1 MYLRN
6 IGTWKCNLS
15 VSQCEIQT
23 AQEIIRGVIMAYI
36 NGKEI
41 LLSAQLTGLV
51 NIDSEISDT
60 SENPVQNKIVKAYA
74 DGLAKYR
81 VISDVT
87 ITEDI
92 GTYSISQDSNGKEF
106 DLRKMFF
113 LFIGK
118 FNAALNNKALSLRT
132 NSGYQYLMYKGFTL
146 TADKECAFWLEAENF
161 LRTDENSG
169 IKSTYSAT
177 LLQQFANGIA
187 QGLSENNVA
196 VNSDISFQKRHK
208 NYPHPMSEIIFGV
221 HNGTI
226 KMKSGS
232 RFILL
237 GIDY

>member
-1 MYLRN
+1 
-6 IGTWKCNLS
+6 
-15 VSQCEIQT
+15 
-23 AQEIIRGVIMAYI
+23 MAKI
-36 NGKEI
+36 SELPN
-41 LLSAQLTGLV
+41 SATPLTGEETFPVVQLGITKKARISDIRMTV
-51 NIDSEISDT
+51 DTEMSDT
-60 SENPVQNKIVKAYA
+60 SENPVQNKIVKAYT

-92 GTYSISQDSNGKEF
+92 GTYSISQDSNGNTF
-106 DLRKMFF
+106 DLRKLFF

-118 FNAALNNKALSLRT
+118 FDNALNNTALSLRT
-132 NSGYQYLMYKGFTL
+132 IGGYQYLMYKGFTL
-146 TADKECAFWLEAENF
+146 KADKECAFWLEAENF
-161 LRTDENSG
+161 LRTSENSG

-177 LLQQFANGIA
+177 LLQQFSNGLA
-187 QGLSENNVA
+187 QGLSGNNVA
-196 VNSDISFQKRHK
+196 VNSDISFQKRHP

-221 HNGTI
+221 HSGTQ

>member
-1 MYLRN
+1 
-6 IGTWKCNLS
+6 
-15 VSQCEIQT
+15 
-23 AQEIIRGVIMAYI
+23 MAKI
-36 NGKEI
+36 SELPN
-41 LLSAQLTGLV
+41 SATPLTGEETFPIV
-51 NIDSEISDT
+51 QSGTTKKARIGDIKMTVDTEISDT
-60 SENPVQNKIVKAYA
+60 SENPVQNKAVKAYA

-92 GTYSISQDSNGKEF
+92 DTYSVSQDSSGNAF

-118 FNAALNNKALSLRT
+118 FNAALSNKALSLRT
-132 NSGYQYLMYKGFTL
+132 NDGYQYLMYRSFNL

-161 LRTDENSG
+161 LRTNADSG

-177 LLQQFANGIA
+177 FPQQFSNGHA
-187 QGLSENNVA
+187 QGLADNNVA
-196 VNSDISFQKRHK
+196 VYSDISFQKMK
-208 NYPHPMSEIIFGV
+208 PNYSHPMSKVAFGV
-221 HNGTI
+221 HSGTI

>member
-1 MYLRN
+1 
-6 IGTWKCNLS
+6 
-15 VSQCEIQT
+15 
-23 AQEIIRGVIMAYI
+23 MAKI
-36 NGKEI
+36 SELPN
-41 LLSAQLTGLV
+41 SATPLTGEETFPV
-51 NIDSEISDT
+51 VQFGITKKARINDIQMTVDTEISDT
-60 SENPVQNKIVKAYA
+60 SENPVQNKIVKAYI
-74 DGLAKYR
+74 DGLTKYR

-92 GTYSISQDSNGKEF
+92 DTYSVSQDSSGNAF

-118 FNAALNNKALSLRT
+118 FDNALNNTALSLRT
-132 NSGYQYLMYKGFTL
+132 SGGYQYLIYKGFTL

-161 LRTDENSG
+161 LRTNENSG

-177 LLQQFANGIA
+177 LLQQFTNGLA
-187 QGLSENNVA
+187 QGLSGNNVA
-196 VNSDISFQKRHK
+196 VNSDISFQKRHQ

-221 HNGTI
+221 HRGTQ

-232 RFILL
+232 RFIIL

>member
-1 MYLRN
+1 
-6 IGTWKCNLS
+6 
-15 VSQCEIQT
+15 
-23 AQEIIRGVIMAYI
+23 
-36 NGKEI
+36 
-41 LLSAQLTGLV
+41 
-51 NIDSEISDT
+51 
-60 SENPVQNKIVKAYA
+60 
-74 DGLAKYR
+74 
-81 VISDVT
+81 
-87 ITEDI
+87 
-92 GTYSISQDSNGKEF
+92 
-106 DLRKMFF
+106 
-113 LFIGK
+113 
-118 FNAALNNKALSLRT
+118 
-132 NSGYQYLMYKGFTL
+132 MYKGFTL

-196 VNSDISFQKRHK
+196 VNSDISFQKRNK

>member
-1 MYLRN
+1 
-6 IGTWKCNLS
+6 
-15 VSQCEIQT
+15 
-23 AQEIIRGVIMAYI
+23 MAKI
-36 NGKEI
+36 SELPN
-41 LLSAQLTGLV
+41 SATPLTGEETFPIVQLGV
-51 NIDSEISDT
+51 TKKARVGDIKMTVDTEMSDT
-60 SENPVQNKIVKAYA
+60 SNNPVQNKVVKAYA

-118 FNAALNNKALSLRT
+118 FDAALSNRALSLRT
-132 NSGYQYLMYKGFTL
+132 NGGYQYLAYRGYTL
-146 TADKECAFWLEAENF
+146 AENHECAFWLEAENF

-177 LLQQFANGIA
+177 LLQQFTNGIA
-187 QGLSENNVA
+187 QGLSGNNVA
-196 VNSDISFQKRHK
+196 VNSDISFQKRHP
-208 NYPHPMSEIIFGV
+208 NYPHPMSEIKFGV
-221 HNGTI
+221 HDGTI

>member
-1 MYLRN
+1 
-6 IGTWKCNLS
+6 
-15 VSQCEIQT
+15 
-23 AQEIIRGVIMAYI
+23 MAYI

-41 LLSAQLTGLV
+41 LLSAQLNGLV

-60 SENPVQNKIVKAYA
+60 SENPVQNKVVKAYA
-74 DGLAKYR
+74 DSLAKYR

-92 GTYSISQDSNGKEF
+92 DTYKLSQGSNGKEF
-106 DLRKMFF
+106 DLRKLFF

-118 FNAALNNKALSLRT
+118 FNDALSNKALSLRT
-132 NSGYQYLMYKGFTL
+132 NGGYQYLMYKGFTL
-146 TADKECAFWLEAENF
+146 TADKECALWLEAENF

-177 LLQQFANGIA
+177 LLQQFTNGLA
-187 QGLSENNVA
+187 QGLSGNNVA
-196 VNSDISFQKRHK
+196 VNSDISFQKRHQ
-208 NYPHPMSEIIFGV
+208 NYPHPMGEIIFGV
-221 HNGTI
+221 HDQTI

>member
-1 MYLRN
+1 
-6 IGTWKCNLS
+6 
-15 VSQCEIQT
+15 
-23 AQEIIRGVIMAYI
+23 MAYI

-51 NIDSEISDT
+51 NIDSEMSDT
-60 SENPVQNKIVKAYA
+60 SENPVQNKVVKAYA
-74 DGLAKYR
+74 DGLTKYR

-92 GTYSISQDSNGKEF
+92 GAYSISQDSNGNTF
-106 DLRKMFF
+106 DLRKLFF

-118 FNAALNNKALSLRT
+118 FDNALNNTALSLRT
-132 NSGYQYLMYKGFTL
+132 NRGYQYLMYKGFTL

-161 LRTDENSG
+161 LRTSENSG

-177 LLQQFANGIA
+177 LLQQFSNGLA

-196 VNSDISFQKRHK
+196 VNSDISFQKRSP

-221 HNGTI
+221 HSGTQ

-232 RFILL
+232 RFIIL

>member
-1 MYLRN
+1 
-6 IGTWKCNLS
+6 
-15 VSQCEIQT
+15 
-23 AQEIIRGVIMAYI
+23 MAYI

-41 LLSAQLTGLV
+41 LFSANLTGLV
-51 NIDSEISDT
+51 NIDSEMSDT
-60 SENPVQNKIVKAYA
+60 SENPVQNKTVKAYA

-87 ITEDI
+87 ITKDI
-92 GTYSISQDSNGKEF
+92 DTYRISQDSNGKEF

-118 FNAALNNKALSLRT
+118 FNAALSNKALSLRT
-132 NSGYQYLMYKGFTL
+132 NGGYHYIAYRGYTL
-146 TADKECAFWLEAENF
+146 AEDHECAFWLEAENF
-161 LRTDENSG
+161 LRTDENIG

-177 LLQQFANGIA
+177 LLQQFTNGFA

-208 NYPHPMSEIIFGV
+208 NYPHSMSEIIFGV
-221 HNGTI
+221 HDQTI

>member
-1 MYLRN
+1 
-6 IGTWKCNLS
+6 
-15 VSQCEIQT
+15 
-23 AQEIIRGVIMAYI
+23 MAKI
-36 NGKEI
+36 SELPN
-41 LLSAQLTGLV
+41 SATPLTGEETFPV
-51 NIDSEISDT
+51 VQFGITKKARINDIQMTVDTEISDT
-60 SENPVQNKIVKAYA
+60 SENPVQNKAVKAYA

-92 GTYSISQDSNGKEF
+92 DTYSVSQDSSGNAF

-118 FNAALNNKALSLRT
+118 FNAALSNKALSLRT
-132 NSGYQYLMYKGFTL
+132 NDGYQYLMYRSFNL

-161 LRTDENSG
+161 LRTNADSG

-177 LLQQFANGIA
+177 FPQQFSNGHA
-187 QGLSENNVA
+187 QGLADNNVA
-196 VNSDISFQKRHK
+196 VYSDISFQKMK
-208 NYPHPMSEIIFGV
+208 PNYPHPMSKVAFGV
-221 HNGTI
+221 HSGTI

>member
-1 MYLRN
+1 
-6 IGTWKCNLS
+6 
-15 VSQCEIQT
+15 
-23 AQEIIRGVIMAYI
+23 MAKI
-36 NGKEI
+36 SELPN
-41 LLSAQLTGLV
+41 SATPLTGEETFPV
-51 NIDSEISDT
+51 VQFGITKKARINDIQMTVDTEISDT
-60 SENPVQNKIVKAYA
+60 SENPVQNKIVKAYT
-74 DGLAKYR
+74 DGLTKYR

-92 GTYSISQDSNGKEF
+92 DMYSVSQDSSGNAF

-118 FNAALNNKALSLRT
+118 FNAALSNKALSLRT
-132 NSGYQYLMYKGFTL
+132 NGGYQYLMYKGFTL
-146 TADKECAFWLEAENF
+146 TADKECALWLEAENF
-161 LRTDENSG
+161 LRTNENSG

-177 LLQQFANGIA
+177 LLQQFTNGLA
-187 QGLSENNVA
+187 QGLNGNNVA
-196 VNSDISFQKRHK
+196 VNSDISFQKRHQ

-221 HNGTI
+221 HDRTI

>member
-1 MYLRN
+1 
-6 IGTWKCNLS
+6 
-15 VSQCEIQT
+15 
-23 AQEIIRGVIMAYI
+23 MAKI
-36 NGKEI
+36 SELPN
-41 LLSAQLTGLV
+41 SATPLTGEETFPIVQLGV
-51 NIDSEISDT
+51 TKKARVGDIKMTVDTEMSDT
-60 SENPVQNKIVKAYA
+60 SNNPVQNKVVKAYA

-118 FNAALNNKALSLRT
+118 FDAALSNRALSLRT
-132 NSGYQYLMYKGFTL
+132 NGGYQYLAYRGYTL
-146 TADKECAFWLEAENF
+146 AENHECAFWLEAENF

-187 QGLSENNVA
+187 QGLGGNNVA
-196 VNSDISFQKRHK
+196 VNSDISFQKRHP
-208 NYPHPMSEIIFGV
+208 NYPHPMSEIKFGV
-221 HNGTI
+221 HSGAI

>member
-1 MYLRN
+1 
-6 IGTWKCNLS
+6 
-15 VSQCEIQT
+15 
-23 AQEIIRGVIMAYI
+23 MAYI

-51 NIDSEISDT
+51 NIDSEMSDT
-60 SENPVQNKIVKAYA
+60 SENPVQNKIVKAYT

-92 GTYSISQDSNGKEF
+92 DTYTISQDSNGKEF

-132 NSGYQYLMYKGFTL
+132 NGGYHYLMYKGFTL
-146 TADKECAFWLEAENF
+146 TADKECALWFEAENF
-161 LRTDENSG
+161 LRTDKNSG

-177 LLQQFANGIA
+177 LLQQFTNGLA
-187 QGLSENNVA
+187 QGLSGNNVA
-196 VNSDISFQKRHK
+196 VNSDISFQKRHP

-221 HNGTI
+221 HDGTI

>member
-1 MYLRN
+1 
-6 IGTWKCNLS
+6 
-15 VSQCEIQT
+15 
-23 AQEIIRGVIMAYI
+23 MAYI

-51 NIDSEISDT
+51 NIDTEMSET
-60 SENPVQNKIVKAYA
+60 SENPVQNKVVKAYA

-81 VISDVT
+81 VVSDVT

-92 GTYSISQDSNGKEF
+92 GTYTISQDSNGNTF
-106 DLRKMFF
+106 DLRKLFF

-118 FNAALNNKALSLRT
+118 FDDALNNKALSLRT
-132 NSGYQYLMYKGFTL
+132 NGGYQYLMYKGFTL
-146 TADKECAFWLEAENF
+146 NADKECAFWLEAENF
-161 LRTDENSG
+161 LRTSENSG

-177 LLQQFANGIA
+177 LLQQFTDGLA
-187 QGLSENNVA
+187 QGLSGNNVA
-196 VNSDISFQKRHK
+196 VNSDISFQKRHQ

-221 HNGTI
+221 HGSTI

-232 RFILL
+232 RFLLL

>member
-1 MYLRN
+1 
-6 IGTWKCNLS
+6 
-15 VSQCEIQT
+15 
-23 AQEIIRGVIMAYI
+23 MAYI

-41 LLSAQLTGLV
+41 LFSANLNGLV
-51 NIDSEISDT
+51 NIDTEMSDT
-60 SENPVQNKIVKAYA
+60 SENPVQNKTVKAYA

-81 VISDVT
+81 IISDVT

-92 GTYSISQDSNGKEF
+92 DIYSISQDSNGNAF

-118 FNAALNNKALSLRT
+118 FNAALSNKALSLRT
-132 NSGYQYLMYKGFTL
+132 NGGYHYLAYRAYTL
-146 TADKECAFWLEAENF
+146 AEDHECAFWLEAENF

-177 LLQQFANGIA
+177 LLQQFTNGIA
-187 QGLSENNVA
+187 QGLSGNNVA
-196 VNSDISFQKRHK
+196 VNSDISFQKRHP
-208 NYPHPMSEIIFGV
+208 NYPHPMSEIKFGV
-221 HNGTI
+221 HDGTI

>member
-1 MYLRN
+1 
-6 IGTWKCNLS
+6 
-15 VSQCEIQT
+15 
-23 AQEIIRGVIMAYI
+23 MAKI
-36 NGKEI
+36 SELPN
-41 LLSAQLTGLV
+41 SATPLTGEETFPIVQLGITKKARISDIKMTV
-51 NIDSEISDT
+51 DTEMSDT
-60 SENPVQNKIVKAYA
+60 SENPAQNKVVKAYA

-81 VISDVT
+81 IISDVT

-92 GTYSISQDSNGKEF
+92 DAYSISQDSNGNTF
-106 DLRKMFF
+106 DLRKLFF

-118 FNAALNNKALSLRT
+118 FDAALNNKVLSLRT
-132 NSGYQYLMYKGFTL
+132 NGGYQYLMYKGFTL
-146 TADKECAFWLEAENF
+146 AADKECAFWLEAENF
-161 LRTDENSG
+161 LRTSENSG

-177 LLQQFANGIA
+177 LLQRFSNGLA

-196 VNSDISFQKRHK
+196 VNSNISFQNRPK

-221 HNGTI
+221 RGSGI

>member
-1 MYLRN
+1 
-6 IGTWKCNLS
+6 
-15 VSQCEIQT
+15 
-23 AQEIIRGVIMAYI
+23 MAYI

-41 LLSAQLTGLV
+41 LLSANLTGLV
-51 NIDSEISDT
+51 TVDSEISDT
-60 SENPVQNKIVKAYA
+60 SENPVQNKAVKAYA
-74 DGLAKYR
+74 DGLTKYR

-92 GTYSISQDSNGKEF
+92 DTYTISQDSNGKEF

-118 FNAALNNKALSLRT
+118 FNAALSNKSLSLRT
-132 NSGYQYLMYKGFTL
+132 NGGYQYLMYKGFTL
-146 TADKECAFWLEAENF
+146 TADKECALWLEAENF
-161 LRTDENSG
+161 LRTNENSG

-177 LLQQFANGIA
+177 LLQQFTNGIA
-187 QGLSENNVA
+187 QGLSGNNVA
-196 VNSDISFQKRHK
+196 VNSDISFQKRHQ

-221 HNGTI
+221 HDRTI

>member
-1 MYLRN
+1 
-6 IGTWKCNLS
+6 
-15 VSQCEIQT
+15 
-23 AQEIIRGVIMAYI
+23 MAYI

-51 NIDSEISDT
+51 NIDTEMSET
-60 SENPVQNKIVKAYA
+60 SENPVQNKVVKAYA

-81 VISDVT
+81 IINDVT

-92 GTYSISQDSNGKEF
+92 GTYTISQDSNGKEF
-106 DLRKMFF
+106 DLRKLFF

-118 FNAALNNKALSLRT
+118 FDDALNNKTLSLRT
-132 NSGYQYLMYKGFTL
+132 NGGYQYLLYKGFTL

-161 LRTDENSG
+161 LRTSENSG
-169 IKSTYSAT
+169 IRSTYSAT
-177 LLQQFANGIA
+177 LLQQFSNGLA
-187 QGLSENNVA
+187 QGLSGNNVA
-196 VNSDISFQKRHK
+196 VNSDISFRKRHP

-221 HNGTI
+221 HGSTI

-232 RFILL
+232 RFIIL

>member
-1 MYLRN
+1 
-6 IGTWKCNLS
+6 
-15 VSQCEIQT
+15 
-23 AQEIIRGVIMAYI
+23 MAKI
-36 NGKEI
+36 SELPN
-41 LLSAQLTGLV
+41 SATPLTGEETFPVVQLGITKKAQISDIKMTV
-51 NIDSEISDT
+51 DTEMSDT
-60 SENPVQNKIVKAYA
+60 SENPAQNKVVKAYA

-81 VISDVT
+81 IISDVT

-92 GTYSISQDSNGKEF
+92 GTYSISQDSNGNTF
-106 DLRKMFF
+106 DLRKLFF

-118 FNAALNNKALSLRT
+118 FDAALNTKALSLRT
-132 NSGYQYLMYKGFTL
+132 NGGYHYLMYKGFTL
-146 TADKECAFWLEAENF
+146 TADKECALWLEAENF

-177 LLQQFANGIA
+177 LLQQFTNGFA
-187 QGLSENNVA
+187 QGLSGNNVA
-196 VNSDISFQKRHK
+196 VNSDISLQKRHP

-221 HNGTI
+221 HDQTI

>member
-1 MYLRN
+1 
-6 IGTWKCNLS
+6 
-15 VSQCEIQT
+15 
-23 AQEIIRGVIMAYI
+23 MAKI
-36 NGKEI
+36 SELPNG
-41 LLSAQLTGLV
+41 ATPLTGEETFPIVQLGV
-51 NIDSEISDT
+51 TKKAQISDIIMTVDTEMSDT
-60 SENPVQNKIVKAYA
+60 SNNSVQNKVVKAYA

-81 VISDVT
+81 IISDVT

-118 FNAALNNKALSLRT
+118 FDAALSNRALSLRT
-132 NSGYQYLMYKGFTL
+132 NGGYQYLAYRGYTL
-146 TADKECAFWLEAENF
+146 AENHECAFWLEAENF
-161 LRTDENSG
+161 LRTDKNSG

-177 LLQQFANGIA
+177 LLQQFTNGLA
-187 QGLSENNVA
+187 QGLSGNNVA

>member
-1 MYLRN
+1 
-6 IGTWKCNLS
+6 
-15 VSQCEIQT
+15 
-23 AQEIIRGVIMAYI
+23 MAYI

-51 NIDSEISDT
+51 NIDSEMSDT
-60 SENPVQNKIVKAYA
+60 SENPVQNKVVKAYA

-81 VISDVT
+81 IISDVT

-92 GTYSISQDSNGKEF
+92 DTYSVSQDSNGNAF

-118 FNAALNNKALSLRT
+118 FNATSSNKALTLRT
-132 NSGYQYLMYKGFTL
+132 NDGYQYLMYRGFNL

-161 LRTDENSG
+161 LRTNKDSG

-177 LLQQFANGIA
+177 LPQQFSNGHA
-187 QGLSENNVA
+187 QGLVDNNVA
-196 VNSDISFQKRHK
+196 VYSDISFQKTNP
-208 NYPHPMSEIIFGV
+208 NYPHPMSKIIFGLRDE
-221 HNGTI
+221 TL

>member
-1 MYLRN
+1 
-6 IGTWKCNLS
+6 
-15 VSQCEIQT
+15 
-23 AQEIIRGVIMAYI
+23 MAKI
-36 NGKEI
+36 SELPN
-41 LLSAQLTGLV
+41 SATPLTGEETFPVVQLGITKKAQISDIKMTV
-51 NIDSEISDT
+51 DTEMSDT
-60 SENPVQNKIVKAYA
+60 SENPAQNKVVKAYA

-92 GTYSISQDSNGKEF
+92 DTYRISQDSNGNAF

-118 FNAALNNKALSLRT
+118 FNAALSNKALSLRT
-132 NSGYQYLMYKGFTL
+132 NGGYHYLMYKGFTL
-146 TADKECAFWLEAENF
+146 TADKECALWLEAENF
-161 LRTDENSG
+161 LRTDKNSG

-177 LLQQFANGIA
+177 LLQQFTNGLA
-187 QGLSENNVA
+187 QGLSGNNVA
-196 VNSDISFQKRHK
+196 VNSDISLQKRHP

-221 HNGTI
+221 HDHTI

>member
-1 MYLRN
+1 M
-6 IGTWKCNLS
+6 
-15 VSQCEIQT
+15 
-23 AQEIIRGVIMAYI
+23 MAYI

-41 LLSAQLTGLV
+41 LLSAQLNGLV
-51 NIDSEISDT
+51 NIDTEMSDT
-60 SENPVQNKIVKAYA
+60 SENPVQNKVVKAYA

-92 GTYSISQDSNGKEF
+92 DTYTISQDSNGKEF

-118 FNAALNNKALSLRT
+118 FNAALNNKPLSLRT

-187 QGLSENNVA
+187 QGLSDNNVA
-196 VNSDISFQKRHK
+196 VNSDISFQKRNK
-208 NYPHPMSEIIFGV
+208 NYPHPMNEIIFGV
-221 HNGTI
+221 HHGTI

>member
-1 MYLRN
+1 
-6 IGTWKCNLS
+6 
-15 VSQCEIQT
+15 
-23 AQEIIRGVIMAYI
+23 MAKI
-36 NGKEI
+36 SELPN
-41 LLSAQLTGLV
+41 SATPLTGEETFPIVQLGV
-51 NIDSEISDT
+51 TKKARVGDIKMTVDTEMSDT
-60 SENPVQNKIVKAYA
+60 SENPVQNKVVKAYA

-92 GTYSISQDSNGKEF
+92 DTYKLSQDSSGNAF
-106 DLRKMFF
+106 DLRKLFF

-118 FNAALNNKALSLRT
+118 FNDALSNKALSLRT
-132 NSGYQYLMYKGFTL
+132 NGGYQYLMYKGFTL
-146 TADKECAFWLEAENF
+146 TADKECALWLEAENF
-161 LRTDENSG
+161 LRTEKNSG

-177 LLQQFANGIA
+177 LLQQFTNGLA
-187 QGLSENNVA
+187 QGLSGNNVA
-196 VNSDISFQKRHK
+196 VNSDISFQKRHP

-221 HNGTI
+221 HDSTI

>member
-1 MYLRN
+1 
-6 IGTWKCNLS
+6 
-15 VSQCEIQT
+15 
-23 AQEIIRGVIMAYI
+23 MAKI
-36 NGKEI
+36 SELPN
-41 LLSAQLTGLV
+41 SATPLTGEETFPIVQLGITKKARINDIKMTV
-51 NIDSEISDT
+51 DTEISDT

-74 DGLAKYR
+74 DGLSKYR
-81 VISDVT
+81 IISDVT

-196 VNSDISFQKRHK
+196 VNSDISFQKRNK

>member
-1 MYLRN
+1 
-6 IGTWKCNLS
+6 
-15 VSQCEIQT
+15 
-23 AQEIIRGVIMAYI
+23 MAKI
-36 NGKEI
+36 SELPN
-41 LLSAQLTGLV
+41 SATPLTGEETFPV
-51 NIDSEISDT
+51 VQFGITKKARINDIQMTVDTEISDT
-60 SENPVQNKIVKAYA
+60 SENPVQNKIVKAYT
-74 DGLAKYR
+74 DGLTKYR

-92 GTYSISQDSNGKEF
+92 DTYSVSQDSSGNAF

-118 FNAALNNKALSLRT
+118 FNAALSNKALSLRT
-132 NSGYQYLMYKGFTL
+132 NRGYQYLMYKGFTL
-146 TADKECAFWLEAENF
+146 TADKECALWLEAENF

-177 LLQQFANGIA
+177 LLQQFTNGLA
-187 QGLSENNVA
+187 QGLSGNNVA
-196 VNSDISFQKRHK
+196 VNSDISFQKRHQ
-208 NYPHPMSEIIFGV
+208 NYPHPLSEIIFGV
-221 HNGTI
+221 HDRTI

>member
-1 MYLRN
+1 
-6 IGTWKCNLS
+6 
-15 VSQCEIQT
+15 
-23 AQEIIRGVIMAYI
+23 MAYI

-41 LLSAQLTGLV
+41 LLSANLTGLV

-92 GTYSISQDSNGKEF
+92 DTYTISQDSNGKEF
-106 DLRKMFF
+106 DLRKIFF

-118 FNAALNNKALSLRT
+118 FNAALNNKSLSLRT

-177 LLQQFANGIA
+177 LLQQFTNGIA
-187 QGLSENNVA
+187 QGLSGNNVA
-196 VNSDISFQKRHK
+196 VNSDISLQKK
-208 NYPHPMSEIIFGV
+208 LPNYPHPMSEIIFGV
-221 HNGTI
+221 HDRTI

>member
-1 MYLRN
+1 
-6 IGTWKCNLS
+6 
-15 VSQCEIQT
+15 
-23 AQEIIRGVIMAYI
+23 MAKI
-36 NGKEI
+36 SELPN
-41 LLSAQLTGLV
+41 SATPLTGEETFPV
-51 NIDSEISDT
+51 VQFGITKKARINDIQMTVDTEISDT
-60 SENPVQNKIVKAYA
+60 SENPVQNKIVKAYI
-74 DGLAKYR
+74 DGLTKYR

-92 GTYSISQDSNGKEF
+92 DTYSVSQDSSGNAF

-118 FNAALNNKALSLRT
+118 FDNALNNTALSLRT
-132 NSGYQYLMYKGFTL
+132 NGGYQYLMYKGFTL

-161 LRTDENSG
+161 LRTNENSG

-177 LLQQFANGIA
+177 LLQQFTNGLA
-187 QGLSENNVA
+187 QGLSGNNVA
-196 VNSDISFQKRHK
+196 VNSDISFQKRHQ

-221 HNGTI
+221 HRGTQ

-232 RFILL
+232 RFIIL

>member
-1 MYLRN
+1 
-6 IGTWKCNLS
+6 
-15 VSQCEIQT
+15 
-23 AQEIIRGVIMAYI
+23 MAKI
-36 NGKEI
+36 SELPN
-41 LLSAQLTGLV
+41 SATPLTGEETFPVVQFGVTKKARV
-51 NIDSEISDT
+51 NDIQMTVDTEISDT
-60 SENPVQNKIVKAYA
+60 SKNPVQNKIVKAYT
-74 DGLAKYR
+74 DGLTKYR

-92 GTYSISQDSNGKEF
+92 DTYSVSQDSSGNAF

-118 FNAALNNKALSLRT
+118 FNAALSNKALSLRT
-132 NSGYQYLMYKGFTL
+132 NDGYQYLMYRSFNL

-161 LRTDENSG
+161 LRTNADSG

-177 LLQQFANGIA
+177 FPQQFSNGHA
-187 QGLSENNVA
+187 QGLADNNVA
-196 VNSDISFQKRHK
+196 VYSDISFQKMK
-208 NYPHPMSEIIFGV
+208 PNYPPPMSKVAFGV
-221 HNGTI
+221 HSGTI

>member
-1 MYLRN
+1 
-6 IGTWKCNLS
+6 
-15 VSQCEIQT
+15 
-23 AQEIIRGVIMAYI
+23 MAYI

-60 SENPVQNKIVKAYA
+60 SENPAQNKVVKAYA

-81 VISDVT
+81 IISDVT

-92 GTYSISQDSNGKEF
+92 DTYTISQDSNGKEF
-106 DLRKMFF
+106 DLRKLFF

-118 FNAALNNKALSLRT
+118 FNDALSNKALSLRT
-132 NSGYQYLMYKGFTL
+132 NGGYQYLMYKGFTL
-146 TADKECAFWLEAENF
+146 TADKECALWLEAENF
-161 LRTDENSG
+161 LRTSENSG

-177 LLQQFANGIA
+177 LLQQFTNGLA
-187 QGLSENNVA
+187 QGLSGNNVA
-196 VNSDISFQKRHK
+196 VNSDISFQKRHQ
-208 NYPHPMSEIIFGV
+208 NYPHPMSEIIFSV
-221 HNGTI
+221 HDGTI

>member
-1 MYLRN
+1 
-6 IGTWKCNLS
+6 
-15 VSQCEIQT
+15 
-23 AQEIIRGVIMAYI
+23 MAKI
-36 NGKEI
+36 SELPN
-41 LLSAQLTGLV
+41 SATPLTGEETFPVVQLGITKKAQISDIKMTV
-51 NIDSEISDT
+51 DTEMSDT
-60 SENPVQNKIVKAYA
+60 SENPAQNKVVKAYA
-74 DGLAKYR
+74 DGLAKNR

-92 GTYSISQDSNGKEF
+92 DTYRISQDSNGNAF

-118 FNAALNNKALSLRT
+118 FNAALSNKALSLRT
-132 NSGYQYLMYKGFTL
+132 NGGYHYLMYKGFTL
-146 TADKECAFWLEAENF
+146 TADKECALWLEAENF

-177 LLQQFANGIA
+177 LLQQFTNGFA
-187 QGLSENNVA
+187 QGLSGNNVA
-196 VNSDISFQKRHK
+196 VNSDISLQKRHP
-208 NYPHPMSEIIFGV
+208 NYPHPMSEVIFGV
-221 HNGTI
+221 HDQTI

>member
-1 MYLRN
+1 
-6 IGTWKCNLS
+6 
-15 VSQCEIQT
+15 
-23 AQEIIRGVIMAYI
+23 MAKI
-36 NGKEI
+36 SELPN
-41 LLSAQLTGLV
+41 SATPLTGEETFPVVQLGITKKARINDIRMTV
-51 NIDSEISDT
+51 DSEMSDT
-60 SENPVQNKIVKAYA
+60 SENPVQNKVVKAYA

-81 VISDVT
+81 IISDVT

-92 GTYSISQDSNGKEF
+92 GTYSISQDSNGNTF
-106 DLRKMFF
+106 DLRKLFF

-118 FNAALNNKALSLRT
+118 FDNALNNTALSLRT
-132 NSGYQYLMYKGFTL
+132 NGGYQYLMYKGFTL

-161 LRTDENSG
+161 LRTSEKSG

-177 LLQQFANGIA
+177 LLQQFSNGIA
-187 QGLSENNVA
+187 QGLSGNNVA
-196 VNSDISFQKRHK
+196 VNSDISFQKRYP

-221 HNGTI
+221 HSGTQ